1 MQSLN
6 KHLFYLK
13 SNDTRLDSKA
23 KKKKV
28 YTRNILQ
35 DKGSKNIKL
44 SFRNLG
50 QAEAPL
56 RNDSLN

>member
-6 KHLFYLK
+6 KYLLYLK
-13 SNDTRLDSKA
+13 SNMIRLHRN
-23 KKKKV
+23 KKD
-28 YTRNILQ
+28 YTRSILQ
-35 DKGSKNIKL
+35 DKGLKNRKL

>member
-6 KHLFYLK
+6 KYLLYLK
-13 SNDTRLDSKA
+13 SNMIRLDRN
-23 KKKKV
+23 KKD
-28 YTRNILQ
+28 YTRSIFQ
-35 DKGSKNIKL
+35 DKGLKNRKL